1 MVHDAE
7 CVSSRDLDS
16 SHFGQTTTSV
26 DVRGERTGGETLTFV
41 TNTGTN
47 SSVNTHTDV
56 SRVSWKKCNNNV
68 TLFLSATVTTAAVAK
83 NGTAQPGVKTVETD
97 HELQGQPRQDHA
109 SSQMTCHWWFRVGPW
124 LWCSSYMYIITSVYC
139 QRPRGATH
147 TKVTKTYWEYCFKS

>member
-56 SRVSWKKCNNNV
+56 SRVS
-68 TLFLSATVTTAAVAK
+68 
-83 NGTAQPGVKTVETD
+83 
-97 HELQGQPRQDHA
+97 
-109 SSQMTCHWWFRVGPW
+109 
-124 LWCSSYMYIITSVYC
+124 
-139 QRPRGATH
+139 
-147 TKVTKTYWEYCFKS
+147 